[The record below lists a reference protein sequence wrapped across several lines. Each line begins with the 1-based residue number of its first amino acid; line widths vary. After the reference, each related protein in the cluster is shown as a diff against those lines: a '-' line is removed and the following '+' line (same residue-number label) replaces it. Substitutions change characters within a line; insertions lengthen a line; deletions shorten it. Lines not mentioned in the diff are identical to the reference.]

1 MNDIAN
7 SGTLNIATLAISL
20 VGVVVAL
27 VAWFFINRASVR
39 ANQQVELLEAL
50 LEQEKRQTVLLR
62 RLCDANEPEAQAPA
76 ATPAATQDDDG
87 GFVHLVAE
95 R

>member
-1 MNDIAN
+1 MNDIVN
-7 SGTLNIATLAISL
+7 SGALNFASLAISL

-39 ANQQVELLEAL
+39 ASQQVALLEAL
-50 LEQEKRQTVLLR
+50 LEQEKRQTALLR
-62 RLCDANEPEAQAPA
+62 RLCGANEPQDEAPA
-76 ATPAATQDDDG
+76 AAPAATQDDDD
-87 GFVHLVAE
+87 GFVRLVAE

>member
-1 MNDIAN
+1 MNDIVN
-7 SGTLNIATLAISL
+7 SGALNVASLAISL
-20 VGVVVAL
+20 FGAL

-50 LEQEKRQTVLLR
+50 LEQEKRQTALLR
-62 RLCDANEPEAQAPA
+62 RLCDANEPEAQTPA
-76 ATPAATQDDDG
+76 ATPAATQDDDD
-87 GFVHLVAE
+87 GFVRLVAE

>member
-1 MNDIAN
+1 MNDIVN
-7 SGTLNIATLAISL
+7 SGALNFVSLAMSL
-20 VGVVVAL
+20 AGIIVAL

-62 RLCDANEPEAQAPA
+62 RLCDANEPEAPSA
-76 ATPAATQDDDG
+76 APAATQDDDD
-87 GFVHLVAE
+87 GFVRLVAE

>member
-1 MNDIAN
+1 MNDIIN
-7 SGTLNIATLAISL
+7 SGALNFSSLAISL
-20 VGVVVAL
+20 FGAIVAL

-50 LEQEKRQTVLLR
+50 LEQEKRQTALLR
-62 RLCDANEPEAQAPA
+62 RLCEANEPEAQ
-76 ATPAATQDDDG
+76 TPAASAGATQDNDDG
-87 GFVHLVAE
+87 FVRLVAE

>member
-1 MNDIAN
+1 MNDIVN
-7 SGTLNIATLAISL
+7 SGALNIATLAISL

-62 RLCDANEPEAQAPA
+62 RLCDANEAQAPA
-76 ATPAATQDDDG
+76 ATPAATQDDDD

>member
-1 MNDIAN
+1 MNDIVN
-7 SGTLNIATLAISL
+7 SGALNFASLAISL

-39 ANQQVELLEAL
+39 ASQQVALLEAL
-50 LEQEKRQTVLLR
+50 LEQEKRQTALLR
-62 RLCDANEPEAQAPA
+62 RLCNANEPQDETPA
-76 ATPAATQDDDG
+76 AAPAATQDDDD
-87 GFVHLVAE
+87 GFVRLVAE